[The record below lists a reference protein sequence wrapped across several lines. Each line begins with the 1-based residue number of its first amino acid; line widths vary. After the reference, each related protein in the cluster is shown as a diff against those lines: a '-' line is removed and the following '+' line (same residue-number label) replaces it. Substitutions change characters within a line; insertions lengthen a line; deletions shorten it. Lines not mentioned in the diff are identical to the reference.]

1 MPSSFGLYRCNATGT
16 TDRDSWFESGTG
28 IALCPAFFC
37 LLGDF
42 YLTLRS
48 LMSPGK
54 SSPVIRMGLFLTG
67 DQSHDGGR
75 GEPSKTGVHSTLLF
89 VPLNCA
95 SLVCGTGKFIC
106 HVKKYGV
113 QSTPSCCAASAV
125 AEAMAGQAA
134 SQARLPH
141 GGICF
146 TRIVRQ
152 TNSVQLRRTNKSALW
167 AGGTGDCVCRRVDTS
182 DSGESTL
189 KACGS
194 IAYGVAHRSQETP
207 QHMHA
212 EGVREVL

>member
-1 MPSSFGLYRCNATGT
+1 
-16 TDRDSWFESGTG
+16 
-28 IALCPAFFC
+28 
-37 LLGDF
+37 
-42 YLTLRS
+42 
-48 LMSPGK
+48 
-54 SSPVIRMGLFLTG
+54 MGV
-67 DQSHDGGR
+67 GGSR
-75 GEPSKTGVHSTLLF
+75 QKQGVHSTLLF

-95 SLVCGTGKFIC
+95 SLVCGTGGFCFTRIVRQTNSVQLRRTNKSALWTGGTGKFIC

-167 AGGTGDCVCRRVDTS
+167 AGGTGDCLPQGR
-182 DSGESTL
+182 TL
-189 KACGS
+189 RTGGK
-194 IAYGVAHRSQETP
+194 
-207 QHMHA
+207 HA
-212 EGVREVL
+212 EGVREYSLWAYP